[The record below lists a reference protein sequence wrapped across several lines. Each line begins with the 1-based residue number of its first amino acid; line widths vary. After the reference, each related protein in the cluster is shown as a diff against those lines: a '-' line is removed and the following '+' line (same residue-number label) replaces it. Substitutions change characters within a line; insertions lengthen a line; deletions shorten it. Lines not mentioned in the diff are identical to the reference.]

1 MALCKRVLVTFGTSP
16 VRKKVISLPEKC
28 DREVEFVQRELFS
41 DLSLES
47 GLHCFGSIAIFR
59 FDQFFEEDVELNLG
73 DKLFNGDKLTARV
86 IERLDFTSFQAI
98 KMGNILLVKLF
109 SFFMY
114 NHIN

>member
-16 VRKKVISLPEKC
+16 VRKNVISLPEKC

-47 GLHCFGSIAIFR
+47 GLHCLGSIAIFR
-59 FDQFFEEDVELNLG
+59 FDKFFEEDVELNLG
-73 DKLFNGDKLTARV
+73 DKLFDGDKLTARV
-86 IERLDFTSFQAI
+86 IERLDLTSFQDI

-109 SFFMY
+109 S
-114 NHIN
+114 